1 LLRFKNL
8 DKKHPTF
15 QIGDKMYIGYLKEN
29 PYRIDVI
36 GFNGHSDPP
45 EIMDFI
51 EKYIDRDG
59 LFDSVLKNKLE
70 SIYLDLGWGMPVFN
84 KKINKFFI
92 FD

>member
-1 LLRFKNL
+1 
-8 DKKHPTF
+8 
-15 QIGDKMYIGYLKEN
+15 MYIGYLKEN

-70 SIYLDLGWGMPVFN
+70 GIYQDLGWGMPVFN
-84 KKINKFFI
+84 KKINKFFT
-92 FD
+92 FE